1 MTNTSLLREKIKKS
15 GYKMSFIAKKLDVDP
30 STFSRKLNNKAEFWE
45 SEMNILS
52 NLLKM
57 SATEKNAI
65 FFAK

>member
-1 MTNTSLLREKIKKS
+1 MTNASLLKEKIKKS
-15 GYKMSFIAKKLDVDP
+15 GYKMSFLADMLDIDP

-52 NLLKM
+52 KLLKM

-65 FFAK
+65 FFTK

>member
-1 MTNTSLLREKIKKS
+1 MTNATLLKEKIKKS
-15 GYKMSFIAKKLDVDP
+15 GYKMSYLADMLDIDP

-52 NLLKM
+52 KLLKM

-65 FFAK
+65 FFTK

>member
-1 MTNTSLLREKIKKS
+1 MTNTSLLREKIKMS
-15 GYKMSFIAKKLDVDP
+15 GYKMSFLADMLDIDP
-30 STFSRKLNNKAEFWE
+30 STFSRKINNKAEFWE

-52 NLLKM
+52 KLLKM